1 MRIELS
7 STQLFSGL
15 DEKEIA
21 TLLKCLNGRE
31 RSYSKGDTIISEGSF
46 VSELGIV
53 LEGVVTI
60 EFCDVWGN
68 NNVVRRIGTGGSFGE
83 EYACGAR
90 NPATVSAKADTDA
103 IVMFISAS
111 RIMHPCVKNCN
122 CHQKVTSNLLFV
134 SVSRS
139 LNLLRK
145 IVHSSP
151 KTIRSRLVSYFSECV
166 KINGSYAFDI
176 PFNRQQLADYLNA
189 DRSAMCNELSKMQK
203 EGLIS
208 YDRNHIVIKEMPDEF

>member
-1 MRIELS
+1 MKVELS

-15 DEKEIA
+15 DENE
-21 TLLKCLNGRE
+21 LYSLFKCLHVRE
-31 RSYSKGDTIISEGSF
+31 RTYSKGDTIISEGSY
-46 VSELGIV
+46 VSEVGIV

-68 NNVVRRIGTGGSFGE
+68 NNVVRKIGTGGSFGE

-90 NPATVSAKADTDA
+90 HPTTVSVKADTDST
-103 IVMFISAS
+103 VMFISAS
-111 RIMHPCVKNCN
+111 RIMHPCIKNCG
-122 CHQKVTSNLLFV
+122 CHQKVTSNLLYV

-139 LNLLRK
+139 LQLLRK

-151 KTIRSRLVSYFSECV
+151 KTIRGRLVSYFSECV
-166 KINGSYAFDI
+166 KVNGSYSFTI

-189 DRSAMCNELSKMQK
+189 DRSAMCSELSKMQK

-208 YDRNHIVIKEMPDEF
+208 YDKNHIVIKEIPDEF

>member
-15 DEKEIA
+15 DKNEIA
-21 TLLKCLNGRE
+21 TLLKCLHVRE
-31 RSYSKGDTIISEGSF
+31 RTYSKGDTVISEGSF

-53 LEGVVTI
+53 LDGTVTI

-68 NNVVRRIGTGGSFGE
+68 NNVVRKIGTGGSFCE

-90 NPATVSAKADTDA
+90 NPITVSVKADTDA
-103 IVMFISAS
+103 TVMFINAS
-111 RIMHPCVKNCN
+111 RIIHPCGKNCD

-139 LNLLRK
+139 LQLLRK

-151 KTIRSRLVSYFSECV
+151 KTIRGRLVSYFSECV
-166 KINGSYAFDI
+166 KVNGSYSFNI
-176 PFNRQQLADYLNA
+176 PFNRQQLADYLNT

-208 YDRNHIVIKEMPDEF
+208 YDKNHIVIKEMPDDF